1 MNLSLYIFKLLMTI
15 RWKSDIMRNK
25 KRINTTFDNELW
37 DLLLLQY
44 GSRRVEILEE
54 LARARLFGEK
64 SIEDLEMEIEHDKAE
79 LKAKEKMLEE
89 MKRVRDMNDNNKALI
104 QKAMT
109 TIRRII
115 ENQGNVI
122 GLNQINNV
130 SRINGLSC
138 GILQKET
145 KKIKDIQIPPIYDPP
160 KN

>member
-1 MNLSLYIFKLLMTI
+1 MTI

>member
-1 MNLSLYIFKLLMTI
+1 MTI
-15 RWKSDIMRNK
+15 RWKSDIMRHK

-44 GSRRVEILEE
+44 GSRRVEILED

-104 QKAMT
+104 QKAMA

-115 ENQGNVI
+115 ENQGNII

-138 GILQKET
+138 SILQKET

>member
-1 MNLSLYIFKLLMTI
+1 MTI

-89 MKRVRDMNDNNKALI
+89 MRNKR
-104 QKAMT
+104 
-109 TIRRII
+109 
-115 ENQGNVI
+115 
-122 GLNQINNV
+122 
-130 SRINGLSC
+130 
-138 GILQKET
+138 
-145 KKIKDIQIPPIYDPP
+145 P
-160 KN
+160 

>member
-1 MNLSLYIFKLLMTI
+1 MTI

-145 KKIKDIQIPPIYDPP
+145 KKIKDIQIPPIYEPP